1 MQYSGNPCG
10 DTPRKGFLADAKA
23 EFGPAQLALA
33 AGYDRLAV
41 AQWLVGKGVYV
52 NAPGVMGTT
61 RCGTSTQRYLA
72 QEGGTPRI
80 CNDESCEYYKKVKGQ
95 DPQGAR
101 GTRESLRELPSTDC
115 GPEGCHP
122 PLSTF
127 LSIQYSWDIC
137 LARLLASFIRTVLV
151 TRRNL

>member
-10 DTPRKGFLADAKA
+10 ECPRKGFLADAKA

-41 AQWLVGKGVYV
+41 AQWLVGKGVDV
-52 NAPGVMGTT
+52 NAPGVMGAT

-80 CNDESCEYYKKVKGQ
+80 CNDESCEYCKRIKAPK
-95 DPQGAR
+95 A
-101 GTRESLRELPSTDC
+101 
-115 GPEGCHP
+115 PEAP
-122 PLSTF
+122 E
-127 LSIQYSWDIC
+127 
-137 LARLLASFIRTVLV
+137 AK
-151 TRRNL
+151 